1 MTLVDIH
8 SHMDFEHFDNDRD
21 DIVSKMREG
30 NIITLTNTLNREN
43 YHYALSLFKDSSD
56 VVKVLPG
63 LYPTYAQ
70 EMPEGEF
77 ADYLQEI
84 RGIRNLVAIGEVG
97 LDLKHGSNDAEFEV
111 QVDRFRSLIEL
122 AIELDKPIIVHSWGA
137 EERVL
142 DVIEEYVSQLG
153 FRKFVIHCFTGKKK
167 LIKRICELKIYAS
180 VPLTVLNTQGF
191 QILVNELPVSKLL
204 VETDSPYQHPGK
216 ERNSPLNI
224 PLVYAK
230 IAELKGYDKKEI
242 ENIIFRNYQRLFV

>member
-8 SHMDFEHFDNDRD
+8 SHMDFEQFDSDRD
-21 DIVSKMREG
+21 DIVSAMREG

-43 YHYALSLFKDSSD
+43 YHKTLSLFKDSPD

-70 EMPEGEF
+70 EMSDGEF
-77 ADYLQEI
+77 AEYLQEI

-97 LDLKHGSNDAEFEV
+97 LDLKHGSNEKEFEV
-111 QVDRFRSLIEL
+111 QMRRFRSLIEL

-137 EERVL
+137 ESQTL
-142 DVIEEYVSQLG
+142 DIIEEYVSAKG
-153 FRKFVIHCFTGKKK
+153 FKKFVIHCFTGKKK
-167 LIKRICELKIYAS
+167 LIKKICDLKIYAS
-180 VPLTVLNTQGF
+180 VPLTVMNTQSF

-224 PLVYAK
+224 PLIYAK

-242 ENIIFRNYQRLFV
+242 ENIIFRNYQKLFV